1 MAEEKRSRNR
11 ASPKKGNRNLR
22 RRIAA
27 LNKEIESHAQTLNR
41 QHWNDI
47 CDRLDGQLSSV
58 TTWKLLRHLLDPDN
72 TKAET
77 RRQMQ
82 RLTHNFQGSEEDMI
96 NQIKDRY
103 IGETNTETLPDYS
116 GENNEELDQPITL
129 REVQAALNRLSGKT
143 AAGQMGSPIRCF
155 ETSMTTPSSN

>member
-1 MAEEKRSRNR
+1 
-11 ASPKKGNRNLR
+11 
-22 RRIAA
+22 
-27 LNKEIESHAQTLNR
+27 
-41 QHWNDI
+41 
-47 CDRLDGQLSSV
+47 
-58 TTWKLLRHLLDPDN
+58 
-72 TKAET
+72 
-77 RRQMQ
+77 
-82 RLTHNFQGSEEDMI
+82 MI